1 MSYLIA
7 ILVFGVMIFIHELG
21 HFITAKLCGVA
32 VVQFTIGFGP
42 AIVRWKR
49 NGTLYAIRL
58 LPIGGA
64 VMMKGEEDEQ
74 SEKILT
80 AESVLPDEA
89 PGIAFPDA
97 KLWKRFIIVLSG
109 ALMNFLSGVIIVLIL
124 LLPAKAYNSTYIA
137 GFMDGFEYNA
147 PTGFQVGDRLVRVNE
162 FHIYTLNDFNTALML
177 GAGEPFSIEVK
188 RDGKIIDLGKI
199 PMTASIYS
207 PEDGT
212 YKYGFLLEKREI
224 HGFGKVKLA
233 TDTSLSY
240 VQSAVAGLR
249 MLIRGQVGTEDM
261 MGTVGIASEIGTLA
275 KTSLRSMWNFVAF
288 ISVNLAVVNL
298 LPIPALDGGK
308 VLFLLFEVVARK
320 KLNPKYESYAS
331 LAGLVLILGLFVF
344 VTYHDILRLVGGG
357 A

>member
-7 ILVFGVMIFIHELG
+7 ILVFGVMILIHELG

-32 VVQFTIGFGP
+32 VVQFTVGFGP
-42 AIVRWKR
+42 ALFKWKR

-80 AESVLPDEA
+80 TEKALPDDA

-97 KLWKRFIIVLSG
+97 KLWKRFLIVLAG
-109 ALMNFLSGVIIVLIL
+109 ALMNFLSGVLIVLIL
-124 LLPAKAYNSTYIA
+124 LIPARAYNSTYIA
-137 GFMDGFEYNA
+137 GFMDGFQYNT
-147 PTGFQVGDRLVRVNE
+147 PSGFQEGDRLVRVND

-177 GAGEPFSIEVK
+177 GAGEPFSVVVE
-188 RDGKIIDLGKI
+188 RNGEKINLGQI
-199 PMTASIYS
+199 PMTASFYS
-207 PEDGT
+207 EEDGT
-212 YKYGFLLEKREI
+212 YKYGFLLERRALT
-224 HGFGKVKLA
+224 GLTKVKLA
-233 TDTSLSY
+233 ADTSMSY

-261 MGTVGIASEIGTLA
+261 MGTVGIANEMGELA
-275 KTSLRSMWNFVAF
+275 KTNLRSMWNFVAF

-308 VLFLLFEVVARK
+308 ILFLLFELVARK
-320 KLNPKYESYAS
+320 KLDPKYESYAS

-344 VTYHDILRLVGGG
+344 VTYHDIVRLVGGG